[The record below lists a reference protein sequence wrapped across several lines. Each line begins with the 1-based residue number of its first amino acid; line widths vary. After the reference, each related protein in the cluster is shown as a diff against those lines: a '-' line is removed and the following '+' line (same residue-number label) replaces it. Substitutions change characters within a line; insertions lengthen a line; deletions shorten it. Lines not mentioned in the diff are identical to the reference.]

1 MLLNTDHYFRTCTHT
16 GGGPGW
22 WRVDLDRLYKIFKV
36 VIYNR
41 VDCCGERLDG
51 AEVSNLVLIVHIFM
65 SLFVGHKHLRPG
77 KGVGSS
83 FEHFLTHN
91 IIPK

>member
-36 VIYNR
+36 VIFNR
-41 VDCCGERLDG
+41 VDCCGERIDG
-51 AEVSNLVLIVHIFM
+51 AEVRNIIVYIFISLLV
-65 SLFVGHKHLRPG
+65 GYYKHLGPG
-77 KGVGSS
+77 KGAESS
-83 FEHFLTHN
+83 FKHFLTHN